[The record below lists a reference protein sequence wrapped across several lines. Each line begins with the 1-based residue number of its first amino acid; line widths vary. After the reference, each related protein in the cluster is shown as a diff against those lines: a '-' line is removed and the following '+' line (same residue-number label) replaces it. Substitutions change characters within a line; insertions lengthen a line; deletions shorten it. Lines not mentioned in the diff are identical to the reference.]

1 MWLLSMS
8 VSQAVVAKTLKS
20 NSIHI
25 KKLKDTHIIKNEEK
39 MGTRIS
45 VYLTTLYITCLLL

>member
-39 MGTRIS
+39 MGTRI
-45 VYLTTLYITCLLL
+45 